1 MSKSIL
7 FAIDQNTE
15 EVIVSDTPKGSNKIM
30 FTERIAR
37 SNNEMLYGA
46 VVTLARISKA
56 SNFDIPI
63 FKAMDKVCQMLY
75 NKHKASSE

>member
-30 FTERIAR
+30 FTERIGR

-75 NKHKASSE
+75 NKHKASTE

>member
-15 EVIVSDTPKGSNKIM
+15 EVIVSDSPNGSNKIM
-30 FTERIAR
+30 FTERIGR
-37 SNNEMLYGA
+37 SNNEMLFDA
-46 VVTLARISKA
+46 VVTLTRISKA

>member
-30 FTERIAR
+30 FTERIGR

>member
-30 FTERIAR
+30 FTERIGR

-56 SNFDIPI
+56 SDFDIPI